1 MPKGKTWP
9 LFKISMLPRQQGDVL
24 ELSLSFSEEQ
34 RLDLKDC
41 GALEKIVV
49 PEPKEENAEPVAFLM
64 VDLLI

>member
-41 GALEKIVV
+41 GALEKIVGHGI
-49 PEPKEENAEPVAFLM
+49 EEGSLKA
-64 VDLLI
+64 